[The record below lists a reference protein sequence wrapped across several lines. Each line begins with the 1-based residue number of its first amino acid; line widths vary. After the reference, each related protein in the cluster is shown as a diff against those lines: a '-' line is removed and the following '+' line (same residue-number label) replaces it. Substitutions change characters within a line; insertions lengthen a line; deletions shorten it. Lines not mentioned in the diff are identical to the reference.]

1 MAFIKKDKTKKIVV
15 SDFPDLTTPDDLII
29 FAQKNGVETDPINIA
44 EVAQLLNII
53 TRYEPMDDE
62 CSGSLEKD
70 KKSGKWV
77 MTVNSLHHPHRQRFT
92 MAHEIAHRICHA
104 AQSDEFR
111 DNIFFRKNET
121 NPMEIEANKFA
132 SDLLMPKD
140 KFSSFIRNES
150 SKVEDISKFF
160 KVSSIAVR
168 IRAKSLGFSGH
179 NI

>member
-1 MAFIKKDKTKKIVV
+1 MAFIKKDKSKKIVV
-15 SDFPDLTTPDDLII
+15 SDLPNLTTPDDLIS
-29 FAQKNGVETDPINIA
+29 FAEKNGIETDPINIA
-44 EVAQLLNII
+44 ELAQHLNIT
-53 TRYEPMDDE
+53 TRYEPMDDDQ
-62 CSGSLEKD
+62 SGSLVKN
-70 KKSGKWV
+70 KKSGQWV

-111 DNIFFRKNET
+111 DNVFFRNKET

-132 SDLLMPKD
+132 SSLLMPKD
-140 KFSSFIRNES
+140 KFSSFIKNES

-160 KVSSIAVR
+160 RVSSIAVR
-168 IRAKSLGFSGH
+168 IRAKQLGFSGH